1 MKSICLILVLAVAV
15 PAFGASVPADPKA
28 EIFRQAIATAN
39 DAMELHNSV
48 AVSAESILS
57 RAKPGSRQKRDMELL
72 GIVLGSYGIYYK
84 QYCTILQEVDRLEK
98 KASPTAMDEANR
110 AEFWRVLPA
119 NRDRLRASSVKIAK
133 LAKQMG
139 IASPAKWDLTR

>member
-1 MKSICLILVLAVAV
+1 
-15 PAFGASVPADPKA
+15 
-28 EIFRQAIATAN
+28 
-39 DAMELHNSV
+39 
-48 AVSAESILS
+48 
-57 RAKPGSRQKRDMELL
+57 MELL
-72 GIVLGSYGIYYK
+72 GVVLGSYRTSYK

-139 IASPAKWDLTR
+139 IASPAKWDLTK